1 MSLLKNSIW
10 NFGGYIIPTIVALPA
25 LGYIARELGAER
37 FGLFALCTAIV
48 GYASIFD
55 AGLTRAVI
63 REIAFNR
70 KLINLN

>member
-37 FGLFALCTAIV
+37 FGLLQH
-48 GYASIFD
+48 
-55 AGLTRAVI
+55 
-63 REIAFNR
+63 
-70 KLINLN
+70 LILL